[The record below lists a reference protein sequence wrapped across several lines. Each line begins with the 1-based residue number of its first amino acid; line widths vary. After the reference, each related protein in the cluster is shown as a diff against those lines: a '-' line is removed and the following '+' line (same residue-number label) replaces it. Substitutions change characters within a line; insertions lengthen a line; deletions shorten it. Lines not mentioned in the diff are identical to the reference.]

1 MPGRSLV
8 GTYTGS
14 AGEVGDTRE
23 VASPISYA
31 RGMRPP
37 TGQQF
42 TIAHD
47 VEGKRMRATVT
58 EVAAGL
64 RELTI
69 EGLDLIE
76 PFPEDAR
83 PAKAQGIVL
92 APWGGRVAGGDWRLR
107 GEVQRLPITERDKG
121 NASHGLLRFAPYR
134 LLEQSASRVLLQAT
148 IYPQAGFPFLIDT
161 FVSYELTDDG
171 LVVTHEA
178 INGGA
183 ERAPWACGAH
193 PFLAVGG
200 TPADRLTLT
209 VPAERVFNAVDLI
222 PTDETLVDAM
232 DASAPDLRGGR
243 RLSELDIDHNYAGLE
258 FVDGVAT
265 SSLLDERG
273 RGVELWQDD
282 AYPYTVVFTPREFP
296 APDGPRHAVAVEP
309 MSAPANALNSGHG
322 LVWLE
327 PGESWRGRWGIAPVG
342 I

>member
-1 MPGRSLV
+1 
-8 GTYTGS
+8 
-14 AGEVGDTRE
+14 
-23 VASPISYA
+23 
-31 RGMRPP
+31 MRPP

-42 TIAHD
+42 TISHD

-134 LLEQSASRVLLQAT
+134 LLEQTASRVLLQAT

-161 FVSYELTDDG
+161 FVAYELTDDG
-171 LVVTHEA
+171 LVVSHEA
-178 INGGA
+178 VNGGA

-200 TPADRLTLT
+200 TPAEELTLT
-209 VPAERVFNAVDLI
+209 VPAARVFNAVDLI
-222 PTDETLVDAM
+222 PTEETLVGAM
-232 DASAPDLRGGR
+232 DAG
-243 RLSELDIDHNYAGLE
+243 LDV
-258 FVDGVAT
+258 VDGIAT

-282 AYPYTVVFTPREFP
+282 AYPYSVVFTPREFP
-296 APDGPRHAVAVEP
+296 AADGVRHAVAVEP